1 MEKREET
8 WVKGTENIFN
18 KTIEESSLKLRI
30 IYLSWFK
37 RHTQHKIERNK
48 KNFAL
53 HSSQNT
59 KQNKEIIEK
68 APRENELV
76 TYKDKT
82 MRVRDDF
89 SMEILKVR
97 KVLIDVMS
105 PERIQIP
112 AQTTMINKTI
122 SLVKEK
128 EKLFMIKVD

>member
-1 MEKREET
+1 
-8 WVKGTENIFN
+8 
-18 KTIEESSLKLRI
+18 
-30 IYLSWFK
+30 
-37 RHTQHKIERNK
+37 
-48 KNFAL
+48 
-53 HSSQNT
+53 
-59 KQNKEIIEK
+59 
-68 APRENELV
+68 
-76 TYKDKT
+76 

-105 PERIQIP
+105 PEKIQIP